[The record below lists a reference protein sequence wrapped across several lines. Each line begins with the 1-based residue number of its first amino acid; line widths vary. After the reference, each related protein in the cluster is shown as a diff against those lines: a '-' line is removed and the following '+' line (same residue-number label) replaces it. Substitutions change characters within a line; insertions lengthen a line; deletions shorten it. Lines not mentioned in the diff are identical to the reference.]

1 MNPSDCIVLK
11 LRVKRGAFSLD
22 VDIRLPGTGITA
34 VFGPSGCG
42 KTSLLRAIAGLD
54 AHLLDA
60 QHTHIAVTGCV
71 WHSAHG
77 YLPTHERGIGYVF
90 QEASLFDHLTV
101 QDNLAYGRKR
111 RSSAP
116 PSDKKIPNHK
126 MLNYEE
132 ILQLLDLEALLTRM
146 PAHLS
151 GGERQRVAL
160 GRALLASP
168 SLLLLDEPLAALD
181 QTRKQEILP
190 YLERLQQFLS
200 IPMIYVSHALDEIV
214 QLADHLV
221 LMERGKVVNQGA
233 VADMLSNLSSLTQ
246 REDAFC
252 LLEGKVTDSRTSHDL
267 TRVAVADQ
275 DFLLP
280 HLGVKEGQ
288 SVRLRVYARD
298 VSLCLER
305 PHGSSILNI
314 IPARILRLDTKAHR
328 GQCLVHLELAG
339 HQALA
344 HISQFSCEQLQ
355 LQVGQTVYAQIKALA
370 FMK

>member
-1 MNPSDCIVLK
+1 
-11 LRVKRGAFSLD
+11 
-22 VDIRLPGTGITA
+22 
-34 VFGPSGCG
+34 
-42 KTSLLRAIAGLD
+42 
-54 AHLLDA
+54 
-60 QHTHIAVTGCV
+60 
-71 WHSAHG
+71 
-77 YLPTHERGIGYVF
+77 
-90 QEASLFDHLTV
+90 EASLFDHLNV

-111 RSSAP
+111 RSSVA
-116 PSDKKIPNHK
+116 PSDKKMLDDK
-126 MLNYEE
+126 MLNYQE

-221 LMERGKVVNQGA
+221 LMEHGEVVNQGA
-233 VADMLSNLSSLTQ
+233 VAAMLSNLSSLTQ

-252 LLEGKVTDSRTSHDL
+252 LLEGKVTDSCTPHNL
-267 TRVAVADQ
+267 TRVGVADE

-280 HLGVKEGQ
+280 HLGVEQGRL
-288 SVRLRVYARD
+288 VRLRLYARD
-298 VSLCLER
+298 ISLCLER
-305 PHGSSILNI
+305 PRGSSILNI
-314 IPARILRLDTKAHR
+314 IPARILRLDIKAQR
-328 GQCLVHLELAG
+328 GQCLVHLEL
-339 HQALA
+339 
-344 HISQFSCEQLQ
+344 
-355 LQVGQTVYAQIKALA
+355 
-370 FMK
+370 

>member
-1 MNPSDCIVLK
+1 MNNSDCIELK
-11 LRVKRGAFSLD
+11 LREKRGAFLLE
-22 VDIRLPGTGITA
+22 VDIKLPGKGISA
-34 VFGPSGCG
+34 IFGPSGCG

-54 AHLLDA
+54 AQALDPQA
-60 QHTHIAVTGCV
+60 TYISVASCV
-71 WHSAHG
+71 WHSASG
-77 YLPTHERGIGYVF
+77 YLPIHARGIGYVF
-90 QEASLFDHLTV
+90 QEASLFDHLNV
-101 QDNLAYGRKR
+101 RDNLVYGMKR
-111 RSSAP
+111 RSAAAL
-116 PSDKKIPNHK
+116 D
-126 MLNYEE
+126 YDE
-132 ILQLLDLEALLTRM
+132 IVQLLDLDALLSRM

-221 LMERGKVVNQGA
+221 LMEHGKVVDQGK
-233 VADMLSNLSSLTQ
+233 VADMLSNLSSLTR

-252 LLEGKVTDSRTSHDL
+252 LLEGKVTDSCTAHNL
-267 TRVAVADQ
+267 TRVAVADEE
-275 DFLLP
+275 FLLP
-280 HLGVKEGQ
+280 HLGVSEGQ
-288 SVRLRVYARD
+288 PVRLRLYARD
-298 VSLCLER
+298 ISLCLER
-305 PHGSSILNI
+305 PRGSSILNI
-314 IPARILRLDTKAHR
+314 IRTRILQLDTHAQR
-328 GQCLVHLELAG
+328 GQCLVHLDLAG

-355 LQVGQTVYAQIKALA
+355 LQIGQTVYAQIKALA